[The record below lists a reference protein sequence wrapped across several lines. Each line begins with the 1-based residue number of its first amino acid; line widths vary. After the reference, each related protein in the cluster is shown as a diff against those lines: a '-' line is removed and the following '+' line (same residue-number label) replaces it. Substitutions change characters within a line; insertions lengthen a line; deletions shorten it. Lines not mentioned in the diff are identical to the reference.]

1 MNSTIEISPA
11 RASTG
16 SSPLSKGGE
25 IIHYYQ
31 GQSSFATHAVI
42 RERSVVKVP
51 KKAPL
56 EMLAPLGCGI
66 MTGAGAVI
74 NSLGVGIDDSVVV
87 FGTGSVGLSAIMAAK
102 LVGAGTIIAVDLV
115 ESRLALARELGA
127 THAINPQT
135 QSAPEA
141 IRRILPLGVDF
152 VVDTTANANVLRDAV
167 ALLAPRGTLGMV
179 GGAPKGLEFPLD
191 VEHVLTGGR
200 TVRGIIEGDANPD
213 VFLPKLIDLFVKGKF
228 PIDRLVTFY
237 PFARI
242 NDAICAPISALSSQR
257 TQILTRMERAEKEGV
272 RFALDGRGAEVPEAG
287 FYLAPSIAVD
297 VDPKSSLAQEEIFGP
312 VLSVLSFDSI
322 DEAIALA
329 NGTRYGLGASIWSNN
344 LDNVFYIAKRLV
356 AGNINI
362 NGGTGPVVELPFG
375 GFKESGFGR
384 DRSLHAIDKYSD
396 LKNVIIRTAR

>member
-1 MNSTIEISPA
+1 MQITAAIA
-11 RASTG
+11 RAKNAPLSLEEVSLAEPRADEVLVKLVAAGICHTDISMRDHIIYPVPHPVVLGHEGAGIVERIGAGVTRLAPGDPAILTSASCGHCPSCDSWLPIYFYEFNDRNFGGTRIDG
-16 SSPLSKGGE
+16 SSPLSKGSE
-25 IIHYYQ
+25 VIHYYQ

-51 KKAPL
+51 KEAPL

-74 NSLGVGIDDSVVV
+74 NSLGAGIDDSVAV

-102 LVGAGTIIAVDLV
+102 LVGAGAIIAVDLV
-115 ESRLALARELGA
+115 DSRLALARELGA

-152 VVDTTANANVLRDAV
+152 IVDTTANANVLRDAV

-200 TVRGIIEGDANPD
+200 TVPGIIEGDANPD
-213 VFLPKLIDLFVKGKF
+213 VFLPKLVDLFVKGKF

-242 NDAICAPISALSSQR
+242 NDAIADALSGKVVKP
-257 TQILTRMERAEKEGV
+257 IL
-272 RFALDGRGAEVPEAG
+272 RF
-287 FYLAPSIAVD
+287 
-297 VDPKSSLAQEEIFGP
+297 
-312 VLSVLSFDSI
+312 
-322 DEAIALA
+322 
-329 NGTRYGLGASIWSNN
+329 
-344 LDNVFYIAKRLV
+344 
-356 AGNINI
+356 
-362 NGGTGPVVELPFG
+362 
-375 GFKESGFGR
+375 
-384 DRSLHAIDKYSD
+384 
-396 LKNVIIRTAR
+396 